1 MNIKASLKALG
12 ATIYKNRAKIETVA
26 GMGLVVIGTGVVISK
41 AKKATEVAYDLE
53 DMNDR
58 IHQKDA
64 DDEWESKKE
73 RSKEVRSMIK
83 YAAVEYTKTYAVG
96 LTCVAGGLVL
106 IGISDVTMSKELTA
120 AWGLVSSYAA
130 TLANVKDRVIADQG
144 EEKWQEYLL
153 GPQMTEV
160 EVLPDGTVVQKTVP
174 LDNPNRSAG
183 LPPHC
188 ILFDESNPNYE
199 KDARHNLDLLENRL
213 RWLNERLDK
222 EEFLWENDI
231 CRYIDADLVA
241 CGWTAGIPKWTT
253 DPKTGERMRL
263 YLTFGLD
270 AQNPAAQRFRDG
282 IEPSFLIQLGM
293 VDEYGKVHPLC
304 DNINNLI
311 GWPLIQ

>member
-26 GMGLVVIGTGVVISK
+26 GMSLVVIGTGVVISK

-73 RSKEVRSMIK
+73 RSKEVRSMVK
-83 YAAVEYTKTYAVG
+83 YAAVEYTKTYGIG

-130 TLANVKDRVIADQG
+130 TLANVKDRVTSDQG

-153 GPQMTEV
+153 GPEMTEV

-188 ILFDESNPNYE
+188 ILFDDASGNPNYE
-199 KDARHNLDLLENRL
+199 PDAHANRDFLENHL
-213 RWLNERLDK
+213 RWLNERLWA
-222 EEFLWENDI
+222 EGFLVENDI
-231 CRYIDADLVA
+231 RKDIGAELVK
-241 CGWTAGIPKWTT
+241 CGYTSGILAV
-253 DPKTGERMRL
+253 DEEGNRN
-263 YLTFGLD
+263 YLSFGLD
-270 AQNPAAQRFRDG
+270 AKNPAAQRFRDG
-282 IEPSFLIQLGM
+282 VEPSFLIQLN
-293 VDEYGKVHPLC
+293 VE
-304 DNINNLI
+304 DNILDKLN
-311 GWPLIQ
+311 WPLIQ